1 MSPLPLDALNN
12 GVPPSQAAERLFGLK
27 QAVDAATGH
36 LSEDILN
43 PVREVIK
50 KAEGRLA
57 RSTDLTV
64 VALAGATGS
73 GKSSLFNALTQM
85 ELAGV
90 SVRRPTT
97 SWTLACAWGANG
109 AAELLDWMEI
119 PKEHRVMRSEGIDAG
134 SGDDQ
139 LDGLILL
146 DLPDHDSI
154 EMAHQLEMARLVE
167 YADLVIW
174 VLDPQKY
181 ADAAI
186 HERYVRPMAG
196 HKDTTLVVLNQIDRI
211 PFEMRRRAIG
221 DLQQIISA
229 GGLDGVTVVGV
240 SATRG
245 DGVDALRQELAN
257 RVRLKDASRRRLA
270 ADFSDAAQI
279 MAKAGGSKTLPGFS
293 AEDRLKLVEGAVLAS
308 GVEAIS
314 GSIGVSLRKSIARVT
329 NWPPLRWLERILR
342 GPLTKV
348 ASQAQS
354 VQRAEL
360 NQSIRE
366 FAQNSSEDASQP
378 WADAIS
384 AASSDRRDK
393 IADSIDSVLGKFQ
406 ANFKIPTWARVF
418 GVVQLMVFLAALFS
432 VGWWTAGRFLELP
445 DLGYPRTLWGFDAEL
460 VAALIC
466 LVIGLLLAVLGQVLA
481 RTAANKRSKNF
492 SVGLDTELIA
502 VVDQEIVEPVQAV
515 LAGYEQYRSGLA
527 IAMR

>member
-1 MSPLPLDALNN
+1 MSPLPMDALN
-12 GVPPSQAAERLFGLK
+12 GVPPSQAAERLVGLK
-27 QAVDAATGH
+27 QAVEAAAGH
-36 LSEDILN
+36 LSEEILE
-43 PVREVIK
+43 PVREVIA

-73 GKSSLFNALTQM
+73 GKSSLFNALTGM

-97 SWTLACAWGANG
+97 SWTLACAWGTNG
-109 AAELLDWMEI
+109 AAEILDWMEI

-134 SGDDQ
+134 SVDEQ

-186 HERYVRPMAG
+186 HESYVRPMSG
-196 HKDTTLVVLNQIDRI
+196 HKDTTLVVLNQVDRI

-229 GGLDGVTVVGV
+229 GGLDGVTVMGV

-257 RVRLKDASRRRLA
+257 RVRQKDASRRRLA
-270 ADFSDAAQI
+270 ADFSDAAAA
-279 MAKAGGSKTLPGFS
+279 MAKAGGSKTLPGFT
-293 AEDRLKLVEGAVLAS
+293 AEDRLKLIEGVVLAA
-308 GVEAIS
+308 GVDGVADAIS
-314 GSIGVSLRKSIARVT
+314 VSLRKSVARVT
-329 NWPPLRWLERILR
+329 NWPPLRWIGRAFR
-342 GPLTKV
+342 GPLTKT
-348 ASQAQS
+348 AIRSQS
-354 VQRAEL
+354 VQRSEL
-360 NQSIRE
+360 NQSIRA
-366 FAQNSSEDASQP
+366 FAEKASKDASPQ
-378 WADAIS
+378 WAEAVS
-384 AASSDRRDK
+384 AASTDRREQ
-393 IADSIDSVLGKFQ
+393 IADSFDSLLGKFG
-406 ANFKIPTWARVF
+406 ADFKVPTWARVF
-418 GVVQLMVFLAALFS
+418 GFVQLIVFLVALFAI
-432 VGWWTAGRFLELP
+432 GWWTTGLFVELP
-445 DLGYPRTLWGFDAEL
+445 DLGYPQSVSGFDTEL
-460 VAALIC
+460 VAAIGGGAA
-466 LVIGLLLAVLGQVLA
+466 GLLLAVVGQMLA
-481 RTAANKRSKNF
+481 RSSANKRSKDF
-492 SVGLDTELIA
+492 SVGIDTELIA
-502 VVDQEIVEPVQAV
+502 VVDLEIVAPVQAV
-515 LAGYEQYRSGLA
+515 LDGYERYRSGLA

>member
-1 MSPLPLDALNN
+1 MSPLPMDALN
-12 GVPPSQAAERLFGLK
+12 GVPPSQAAERLIGLK
-27 QAVDAATGH
+27 QAVEAAIGR
-36 LSEDILN
+36 LSEEILE
-43 PVREVIK
+43 PVREVIQ

-73 GKSSLFNALTQM
+73 GKSSLFNALTGM

-97 SWTLACAWGANG
+97 SWTLACAWGSNG

-119 PKEHRVMRSEGIDAG
+119 PKEHRVMRSEGIDAH

-186 HERYVRPMAG
+186 HESYLRPMSG

-221 DLQQIISA
+221 DLQQIIAA

-257 RVRLKDASRRRLA
+257 RVRQKDASRRRLA
-270 ADFSDAAQI
+270 ADFFDAAQE
-279 MAKAGGSKTLPGFS
+279 MAKAGGSQTLPGF
-293 AEDRLKLVEGAVLAS
+293 AEEDRIKLIEEVVLAA
-308 GVEAIS
+308 GVDGVSDAMS
-314 GSIGVSLRKSIARVT
+314 VSLRKSVARVT
-329 NWPPLRWLERILR
+329 NWPPLRWLGRAFR
-342 GPLTKV
+342 GPLTEI
-348 ASQAQS
+348 ASQSQS

-360 NQSIRE
+360 NQSIRD
-366 FAQNSSEDASQP
+366 FAEKASLDASQQ
-378 WADAIS
+378 WTDVVS
-384 AASSDRRDK
+384 AASTARREQ
-393 IADSIDSVLGKFQ
+393 IADSLDKTLGESV
-406 ANFKIPTWARVF
+406 ADFKVPMWARVF
-418 GVVQLMVFLAALFS
+418 GYVQLVIFLVAIFA
-432 VGWWTAGRFLELP
+432 VGWWTAGQFVELP
-445 DLGYPRTLWGFDAEL
+445 DVGYPKTLWGFDTEL
-460 VAALIC
+460 VVAFDGLATG
-466 LVIGLLLAVLGQVLA
+466 LVLAVVGRMLA
-481 RTAANKRSKNF
+481 RTAASKRSKDF
-492 SVGLDTELIA
+492 SVGLDTKLIS

-515 LAGYEQYRSGLA
+515 LDGYERYRSGLA